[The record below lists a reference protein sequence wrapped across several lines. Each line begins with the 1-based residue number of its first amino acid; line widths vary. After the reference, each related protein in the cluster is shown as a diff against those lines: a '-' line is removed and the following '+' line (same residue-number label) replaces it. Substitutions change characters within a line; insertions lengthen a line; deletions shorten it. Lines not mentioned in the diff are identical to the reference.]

1 MLWFAS
7 RLMSRVV
14 SRAGL
19 TRKKPT
25 AAMIPTVTKSRIMP
39 AVTLPKR
46 FRRTS
51 MRCAE
56 TILPS
61 SGEGHREANSP
72 ALVDLVPDG
81 SGEAGFGPRD
91 QARGGGLQRHERR
104 RFRAP
109 FLCRSRRAGEP
120 RDPARGREARRGV
133 LRGRALL
140 AAAGEL
146 LPRPDLL
153 LR

>member
-81 SGEAGFGPRD
+81 SGEAGIGPRD
-91 QARGGGLQRHERR
+91 QAGGGGLQRPERR
-104 RFRAP
+104 RVRAALLRGP
-109 FLCRSRRAGEP
+109 SRAREP
-120 RDPARGREARRGV
+120 RDPTRGREAGRGL
-133 LRGRALL
+133 LRGGALF
-140 AAAGEL
+140 AAPGE
-146 LPRPDLL
+146 
-153 LR
+153 